1 MAKRK
6 LGTGIPASLGLAA
19 ALLLVLACVTP
30 GLPPAEPA
38 SGLTGQTVQRV
49 MQVYLYPEHLDRRF
63 LVGALD
69 ALERH
74 FDAVRFDE
82 GKSDGVLW
90 VGSRRARVPLNQ
102 ELEPEE
108 FQQILGQ
115 ALSFVEPGV
124 REELAKDEELDLEV
138 IALRGAL
145 SALDRYSTIYAG
157 RSTEDFKIRF
167 SGKLKGIGARVGRRS
182 GQLRAVT
189 VFPDSP
195 AEKGGLKDGDALLSI
210 DDEPTQPLSVKEAV
224 GKIRGKEGTIV
235 RLGVGRDEEEFEVKI
250 TRGEVVVPSVKARL
264 LEDGIGYVHIT
275 HMSRST
281 VPEFR
286 KKLEELGE
294 LSSLVLDLRGNS
306 GGSMRT
312 STMLADL
319 FLKQELILRQVNRQ
333 DPTSSNPRHRT
344 IAGSKVSLRYPTVVL
359 VDRVTASGAE
369 ILAGAIAPLPRVQL
383 VGQRTY
389 GKGLIQRV
397 YPMPKKH
404 LLKLTV
410 AEYILSADRAIHA
423 KGIEPDIQLFPVSTK
438 RLSRL
443 ANTPA
448 ESVPYILPQ
457 KKEDEEEDAKD
468 EDENENDFPIEVAQA
483 LLAKGQ
489 ADPLLWIRAKADS
502 EISNHLS
509 EIGITWMSKGVP
521 LPELLP
527 KAIRIKGESLRFV
540 AGEPGTLRLKI
551 ENPNDFIIP
560 DAWIALDV
568 PRAYSGVELLSL
580 GDLAPGQV
588 VTGELE
594 LTPPY
599 GLSVPKQPVTVH
611 VASGSRPLQSQRLLL
626 DIKQYAPE
634 IEIEVTRIAA
644 NRVQVTLK
652 QRGDQAVENIKI
664 TVPGDVSEIEELPPD
679 TAVTKELQLSGKV
692 DSIAVTLRGPGMRRQ
707 IEVPI
712 PDERVAVVPPSVI
725 IERGGLP
732 GRRRLTLSANSPEGL
747 NMGLI
752 FLDGQKRTYV
762 DWHGQRQG
770 QLTAELQ
777 SGDHDIT
784 ARVETVSGVTVI
796 DSWTL
801 TAN

>member
-1 MAKRK
+1 MAKRRHR
-6 LGTGIPASLGLAA
+6 TGILGSLGLTA

-38 SGLTGQTVQRV
+38 GRLTGQTVQRV
-49 MQVYLYPEHLDRRF
+49 KQVYLYPEHLDRRF

-69 ALERH
+69 ALERR
-74 FDAVRFDE
+74 FEVVRFDE
-82 GKSDGVLW
+82 GKNDGVLW

-145 SALDRYSTIYAG
+145 FALDRYSTIYAG

-167 SGKLKGIGARVGRRS
+167 SGKLKGIGARVGRRD
-182 GQLRAVT
+182 GQLRAVK

-294 LSSLVLDLRGNS
+294 LSGLVLDLRGNS

-312 STMLADL
+312 STTLADL
-319 FLKQELILRQVNRQ
+319 FLKNELILRQVNRQ

-344 IAGSKVSLRYPTVVL
+344 IAGPKVSLDYPTVVL

-397 YPMPKKH
+397 YPLPEKH

-410 AEYILSADRAIHA
+410 AEYILSGDREIHT

-443 ANTPA
+443 ANAPV
-448 ESVPYILPQ
+448 ESVPYILPE
-457 KKEDEEEDAKD
+457 KKEDEEEDAED
-468 EDENENDFPIEVAQA
+468 EDENDFPIEVAQA

-489 ADPLLWIRAKADS
+489 ADPLPWIRAKADS
-502 EISNHLS
+502 EISNHLGK
-509 EIGITWMSKGVP
+509 IGITWMSKGVP

-527 KAIRIKGESLRFV
+527 KALRIKGESLRFV
-540 AGEPGTLRLKI
+540 AGEPGTLRLKV
-551 ENPNDFIIP
+551 ENPNDFTIP
-560 DAWIALDV
+560 DAWIALDL
-568 PRAYSGVELLSL
+568 PASYSGDELLPL

-588 VTGELE
+588 VIGELE

-626 DIKQYAPE
+626 DVKQYSPE
-634 IEIEVTRIAA
+634 IEIEVIRIAA
-644 NRVQVTLK
+644 DRVEVTLK
-652 QRGDQAVENIKI
+652 QRGDQAMANIKI
-664 TVPGDVSEIEELPPD
+664 AVPGDVSEIEELPPD
-679 TAVTKELQLSGKV
+679 TPVTKELRLSGAV
-692 DSIAVTLRGPGMRRQ
+692 DSVSVTLRGPGMRRQ

-712 PDERVAVVPPSVI
+712 PDERVTVVPPSVI
-725 IERGGLP
+725 IERGGMP
-732 GRRRLTLSANSPEGL
+732 GRRRLTLSADSPEGL
-747 NMGLI
+747 SMGLI

-762 DWHGQRQG
+762 DWQGQRQG
-770 QLTAELQ
+770 RLTTRLQ
-777 SGDHDIT
+777 SGDHKIT
-784 ARVETVSGVTVI
+784 ARVETVSGVAVI